1 MHSFPYDDNVKRKWT
16 QFARKRR
23 PGFKPSVHFSKDC
36 FTRRTDLLGPQNV
49 SGAISKSTR
58 LVKRLIPTIDIA
70 GQIKTDTP
78 DLTPRDKRIIK
89 RQMSSCELYSASC

>member
-23 PGFKPSVHFSKDC
+23 PGFKPSVRIHFSKNC

-49 SGAISKSTR
+49 SGAISKKYT
-58 LVKRLIPTIDIA
+58 T
-70 GQIKTDTP
+70 GQ
-78 DLTPRDKRIIK
+78 RIN
-89 RQMSSCELYSASC
+89 SNN